1 MESKELR
8 VQIPKELH
16 TKFKILCIEMDLSM
30 PKQTAQLIEQFVT
43 IQEDNLKKMKN
54 AKKAR

>member
-54 AKKAR
+54 AKKGR

>member
-43 IQEDNLKKMKN
+43 IQEDNLRKIKN
-54 AKKAR
+54 AKKGR

>member
-30 PKQTAQLIEQFVT
+30 PKQTAQLIENFVT

-54 AKKAR
+54 AKKGR

>member
-1 MESKELR
+1 MENKELR
-8 VQIPKELH
+8 VQIPKDLH

-54 AKKAR
+54 AKKGR